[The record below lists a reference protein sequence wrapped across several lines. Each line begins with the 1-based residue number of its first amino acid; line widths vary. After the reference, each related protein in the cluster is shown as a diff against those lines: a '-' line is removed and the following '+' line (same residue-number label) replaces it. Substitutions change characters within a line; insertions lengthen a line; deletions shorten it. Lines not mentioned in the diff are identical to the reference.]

1 MKHSTGKPT
10 KAEASRI
17 DLMLRLGCCACEL
30 VGMRLLV
37 RPECHHILEGGKR
50 LGHWYTI
57 PLCSGHHRG
66 DWSISQYAVLSDRHR
81 VAIADGRKRFTAMYP
96 TERSLWET
104 VQDKLKLSKDWPV
117 SKVMPRNVPRGT
129 TVRL

>member
-10 KAEASRI
+10 VAEAQRI

-37 RPECHHILEGGKR
+37 RPECHHILRGHR

-57 PLCSGHHRG
+57 PLCAGHHRG
-66 DWSISQYAVLSDRHR
+66 DWSISQCAVLSQRQR
-81 VAIADGRKRFTAMYP
+81 VAISNGRKRFTSVYP
-96 TERSLWET
+96 DERTLWES
-104 VQDKLKLSKDWPV
+104 VQDKLKLPKDWPA
-117 SKVMPRNVPRGT
+117 SKVLARKT
-129 TVRL
+129 A